1 MYQVHYILCMYT
13 LHCTRYTISIANY
26 PLLHI
31 YTSQCT
37 TGTLYQVHSVL
48 YPLQD
53 GQAGVITK
61 EPLTAAAAVI
71 SGSQSSI
78 VHCVIIGTRVRAMDC
93 LVPGPLHWSE
103 LSVFAIISTPLP
115 SFRKINYKYYIVL
128 AKVPAFKINTDPDL
142 VNCMCQIAP
151 PQLCLMFKAHI
162 RLHNV
167 SSNRYDTN
175 ISYYFKHNLDALA
188 GWID

>member
-1 MYQVHYILCMYT
+1 MLQCNNLLQDAQIGVITNVVIYKYLTMYQVHYILCMYT

-48 YPLQD
+48 YRLQD

-71 SGSQSSI
+71 SGSLVQWIVYLQSSL

-103 LSVFAIISTPLP
+103 AM
-115 SFRKINYKYYIVL
+115 
-128 AKVPAFKINTDPDL
+128 
-142 VNCMCQIAP
+142 NC
-151 PQLCLMFKAHI
+151 LCLQLSPTHYEPTNTRPKNKLQVLHCFVHSA
-162 RLHNV
+162 RL
-167 SSNRYDTN
+167 
-175 ISYYFKHNLDALA
+175 
-188 GWID
+188 

>member
-1 MYQVHYILCMYT
+1 M
-13 LHCTRYTISIANY
+13 
-26 PLLHI
+26 
-31 YTSQCT
+31 
-37 TGTLYQVHSVL
+37 YQVHSVL

-53 GQAGVITK
+53 AQAGVITK

-71 SGSQSSI
+71 SGSLVQWIVYSQSSI

-103 LSVFAIISTPLP
+103 LSVFAIITTPLPTTTTPLP
-115 SFRKINYKYYIVL
+115 SFRKIDYKYYI
-128 AKVPAFKINTDPDL
+128 VPAFKINTDPDL

-167 SSNRYDTN
+167 SRNRYDTN
-175 ISYYFKHNLDALA
+175 ISYY
-188 GWID
+188 IS